1 MVAVALTIAGS
12 DPSGGA
18 GLQGDLKTFHA
29 HGVYGEA
36 VVSLLTVQNTRGVLR
51 VEPVSAEWI
60 AAQLEALWDDLPP
73 RAAKTGALASVSA
86 LEAVAESF
94 RTRRCPLVVD
104 PVFSASLGHAF
115 ASEDVVRALPTTLLP
130 VCALVTPNAPEAER
144 LTGIAVED
152 VASAERAAR
161 ALLDLG
167 AQAALVKGGHLPGA
181 PVDVLAC
188 RDGTRLVLSGERV
201 HTQHTHG
208 TGCTYAAA
216 ITARLAR
223 GADLVSAV
231 SGAKAW
237 LSRILRHPLGLGSGR
252 GPLNHLL
259 TADD

>member
-29 HGVYGEA
+29 HGVYGQA
-36 VVSLLTVQNTRGVLR
+36 VVSLITVQNTRGVSR
-51 VEPVSAEWI
+51 VEPLSAELI
-60 AAQLEALWDDLPP
+60 AAQLSALWDDIPP
-73 RAAKTGALASVSA
+73 QAAKTGALASVAA
-86 LEAVAESF
+86 LEAVAECF

-104 PVFSASLGHAF
+104 PVFGASLGQAF
-115 ASEDVVRALPTTLLP
+115 ASEEVVRALAGTLLP

-152 VASAERAAR
+152 AASAERAAR
-161 ALLDLG
+161 ALVDLG
-167 AQAALVKGGHLPGA
+167 AQAALVKGGHLPGD
-181 PVDVLAC
+181 PIDVLVC
-188 RDGTRLVLSGERV
+188 RDGTRLVLPAERV

-223 GADLVSAV
+223 GKDLATAV

-237 LSRILRHPLGLGSGR
+237 LSRVIQQPLGLGSGR
-252 GPLNHLL
+252 GPLNHFVP
-259 TADD
+259 TED